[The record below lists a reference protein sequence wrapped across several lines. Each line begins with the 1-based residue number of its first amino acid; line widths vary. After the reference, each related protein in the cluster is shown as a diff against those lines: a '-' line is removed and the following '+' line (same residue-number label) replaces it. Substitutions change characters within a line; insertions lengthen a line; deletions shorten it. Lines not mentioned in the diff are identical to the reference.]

1 MWHIYTVEYYSAL
14 KRNKIGS
21 FVETWKD
28 LDRKSTRLNSSHFLV
43 AHFVRHRDPAR
54 LSFLSAETSDFL
66 FKDNQL
72 GSKVECAA
80 IYNSQV
86 MEAT

>member
-1 MWHIYTVEYYSAL
+1 MRYFVKGGELVAL
-14 KRNKIGS
+14 
-21 FVETWKD
+21 FH
-28 LDRKSTRLNSSHFLV
+28 SSHFLV

-80 IYNSQV
+80 IYNSQD